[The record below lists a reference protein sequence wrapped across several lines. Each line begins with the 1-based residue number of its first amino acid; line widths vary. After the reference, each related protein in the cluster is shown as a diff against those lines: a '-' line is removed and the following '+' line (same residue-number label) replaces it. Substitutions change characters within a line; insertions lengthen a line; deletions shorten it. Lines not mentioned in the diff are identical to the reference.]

1 MASGPGDRIRKS
13 TQTFREPRGL
23 LTAGRLEYGI
33 SGGSCRGT
41 PCRATGNV
49 DLHYD
54 VSERW
59 TVRGGVDRFW
69 RDTLPDLP
77 NAYASVVGTPSTTW
91 TVTLD
96 GVTAAF
102 ARAGLRYE
110 PSIDRRGTAEYTPHA
125 EATVAPVL
133 TPPGARSRL
142 VLFGFWRPIRRAGF
156 FFFGGPLDP
165 PTSPTRPTTPPPPA
179 SPTQGPARR

>member
-13 TQTFREPRGL
+13 TQTFRVAEEL
-23 LTAGRLEYGI
+23 LPAGRLEYGI

-41 PCRATGNV
+41 PCRATGNL
-49 DLHYD
+49 DLHYG

-69 RDTLPDLP
+69 RDTLPDLTH
-77 NAYASVVGTPSTTW
+77 AYASVVGSPSTTW

-110 PSIDRRGTAEYTPHA
+110 PSIDRRVTAEYTRYA
-125 EATVAPVL
+125 DATAAPGPP
-133 TPPGARSRL
+133 PPGAPSRP
-142 VLFGFWRPIRRAGF
+142 VLFGFWRPIRRAGCF
-156 FFFGGPLDP
+156 YFDRP
-165 PTSPTRPTTPPPPA
+165 P
-179 SPTQGPARR
+179 